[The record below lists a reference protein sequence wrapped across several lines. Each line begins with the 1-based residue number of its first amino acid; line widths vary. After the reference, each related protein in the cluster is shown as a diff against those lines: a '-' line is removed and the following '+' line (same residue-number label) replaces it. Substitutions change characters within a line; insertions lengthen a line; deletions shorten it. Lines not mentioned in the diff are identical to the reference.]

1 MRLWLVSVLMLRLIQ
16 ALPLKSRAQRSF
28 RWSSLV
34 LGQSQVKGDENGEEK
49 KPKLT
54 RIRLGS
60 EAELRRAEMEE
71 RVKDSERWVS
81 RQLSDKEAEE
91 LNRML
96 GIETELLD
104 GVTDRKTAKAQRK
117 KPSPPAT
124 AEDVLSDAIDVKRI
138 RGFLELNPYI
148 CSGCGTSFQSKAP
161 GDPGFLP
168 PEKLQEHRQNALQIR
183 EQQEAVKILQMA
195 GLEIGS
201 SAADELLREAKVSEE
216 TIRGVKALGG
226 VDEDPV
232 DAPKPLQPGSSLASA
247 EESFDDFPEVD
258 ADFLFRRKEHYARLQ
273 QDKSLAKKRTSGI
286 AEPSTVCICQ
296 RCFRLQQYGQVEESL
311 RPGWSKNELLTPER
325 FETLLSAIKETE
337 AVVLCIVDLFD
348 LQGSLLAN
356 LKEIAGRNP
365 IVVAANKA
373 DLLPRDASLDR
384 ITGWIH
390 AEVKAFCNLKSPREN
405 EQKTTK
411 EYFARGWSAREKR
424 GDHEGVLSRNQ
435 VHLVSCQTGFGME
448 KLMKNLLSLAVDHG
462 QKVYVMGAANVGK
475 SSFINRLLA
484 TNYQSKKAKSS
495 KSLVPLATVSN
506 LPGTTLD
513 FIKIRLPNG
522 VTMIDTPGLINRG
535 QLTSKL
541 STAELKQVIP
551 VKPINAVTLRIESGK
566 CILIGGLAKIELLDS
581 RPFFLT
587 FFVSN
592 EIKLHPTDSTKAD
605 EFLQKHVGTLVFPP
619 SSTER
624 LQELSLSESKYFSV
638 SDAFILGN
646 LSMIL

>member
-1 MRLWLVSVLMLRLIQ
+1 M
-16 ALPLKSRAQRSF
+16 
-28 RWSSLV
+28 
-34 LGQSQVKGDENGEEK
+34 
-49 KPKLT
+49 
-54 RIRLGS
+54 
-60 EAELRRAEMEE
+60 
-71 RVKDSERWVS
+71 
-81 RQLSDKEAEE
+81 
-91 LNRML
+91 
-96 GIETELLD
+96 
-104 GVTDRKTAKAQRK
+104 
-117 KPSPPAT
+117 
-124 AEDVLSDAIDVKRI
+124 KRI

-148 CSGCGTSFQSKAP
+148 CSGCGTNFQSKAP

-168 PEKLQEHRQNALQIR
+168 PEKLQEHRQNAVRIR

-201 SAADELLREAKVSEE
+201 SAADELLREAKVSED

-226 VDEDPV
+226 VDEDDMDTREPQ
-232 DAPKPLQPGSSLASA
+232 KPSPMAMSTD
-247 EESFDDFPEVD
+247 ENFDGFPEVD

-273 QDKSLAKKRTSGI
+273 QDKSLAKKKTSDMV
-286 AEPSTVCICQ
+286 EPSTVCICQ

-325 FETLLSAIKETE
+325 FETLLSTIKETE

-356 LKEIAGRNP
+356 LKDIAGKNP

-390 AEVKAFCNLKSPREN
+390 AEVKSFCNLKSPKEN
-405 EQKTTK
+405 ELKTTK

-424 GDHEGVLSRNQ
+424 GDYEGVLSRNQ

-448 KLMKNLLSLAVDHG
+448 KLMKNLLSLAADHG

-484 TNYQSKKAKSS
+484 TNYQSKKAKTS

-541 STAELKQVIP
+541 STSELKQVIP

-592 EIKLHPTDSTKAD
+592 EIKLHPTDSLKAD
-605 EFLQKHVGTLVFPP
+605 EFLQKHIGTLVFPP
-619 SSTER
+619 SSMER
-624 LQELSLSESKYFSV
+624 LQELSPFESKYFSV
-638 SDAFILGN
+638 SHAFRLH
-646 LSMIL
+646 LHR